1 MTKKSENA
9 HLYFSDATQPEKIEP
24 LIAKCCE
31 LSNNGIKE
39 IHLAINTGGGNIDP
53 VIYAYNMLTG
63 LPCKIVTYN
72 VSAVDSAGIALF
84 CAGDERY
91 ANPNTSFLFHNLTWG
106 NPGLTADQLDEM
118 ANALRLSADKM
129 CQVITKA
136 TPLQIADVM
145 GMFQKGATIGA
156 TDALSLGLINEIRP
170 FVPTTTLIRVPVQP

>member
-1 MTKKSENA
+1 MTEKPETAS
-9 HLYFSDATQPEKIEP
+9 LYFSDGIQPETIEP

-39 IHLAINTGGGNIDP
+39 IHLAINTVGGNIDP

-72 VSAVDSAGIALF
+72 VSAVNSAGVALF

-106 NPGLTADQLDEM
+106 NQGLTADQLDEM
-118 ANALRLSADKM
+118 AKALRLSADKM

-145 GMFQKGATIGA
+145 GMFQKGSTMGA
-156 TDALSLGLINEIRP
+156 TEALSLGLINEVRS
-170 FVPTTTLIRVPVQP
+170 FVPTTPLIKVPVQS